1 MDIVRLHTTMA
12 PKILCVERDT
22 SLLESRCAVLRASG
36 YDAASAPPPH
46 LAEIVLRR
54 EKFDLLVISSVSDP
68 ELHRMMGICEGADV
82 LVLDGFTMPS
92 ELLALVAQRLNRQR
106 RSGDRDG

>member
-1 MDIVRLHTTMA
+1 MT
-12 PKILCVERDT
+12 
-22 SLLESRCAVLRASG
+22 LRRR
-36 YDAASAPPPH
+36 PPH

-92 ELLALVAQRLNRQR
+92 ELLALVAQRFNRQR